1 MVNHMKRTLVSAFLS
16 LALCAQAPAGTLN
29 VNTGV
34 IASGTAGV
42 TIGTVPQ
49 NCVVYT
55 VTIAN
60 LTANAI
66 TGGVNVGT
74 VAAPTTILNAQA
86 VAASTN
92 YFVSQ
97 APTPANS
104 TTLVAAEPVAIQIAA
119 VTSWNNANLNVAVTY
134 ACY

>member
-1 MVNHMKRTLVSAFLS
+1 MKRALISFGL
-16 LALCAQAPAGTLN
+16 LFALCAQALAGTLN

-55 VTIAN
+55 ITIAN

-66 TGGVNVGT
+66 TGGVNIGT
-74 VAAPTTILNAQA
+74 VAAPTTIQSAFT
-86 VAASTN
+86 VGASLN
-92 YFVSQ
+92 YFISQ

>member
-1 MVNHMKRTLVSAFLS
+1 MKRALLSFLVGL
-16 LALCAQAPAGTLN
+16 LAVSQALAGTLQ

-34 IASGTAGV
+34 IASGTAAV
-42 TIGTVPQ
+42 VIGSVPA

-66 TGGVNVGT
+66 TGGVNIGTAAATTTIASAQT
-74 VAAPTTILNAQA
+74 VAG
-86 VAASTN
+86 STN
-92 YFVSQ
+92 YFISF

-104 TTLVAAEPVAIQIAA
+104 TTLVAAEPVNIQIAA

>member
-1 MVNHMKRTLVSAFLS
+1 MKRALLSFLFA
-16 LALCAQAPAGTLN
+16 LAALSQALAGTLQ

-34 IASGTAGV
+34 IASGTTAV
-42 TIGTVPQ
+42 VIGSVPA

-55 VTIAN
+55 VTLAN

-74 VAAPTTILNAQA
+74 AASPSTMLSAQA

-92 YFVSQ
+92 YFISQ
-97 APTPANS
+97 APTPANM
-104 TTLVAAEPVAIQIAA
+104 TTLVAAEPVNLQIAA